1 MWHKDRSSTGTNSIP
16 IKRKRRLPG
25 LVSAEDETPLVI
37 GDPDERMVLDSSV
50 SKTPDDSEF
59 SNLYLESEEAVSRG
73 REKQR
78 SGTAQ
83 KHSKSR
89 WGSESIKSD
98 FSIDSLPTSI
108 PGCMSLEDTDMYA
121 LKVRI
126 EEITQKLSKNLVVPN
141 DKRSLSPDPI
151 YDVNGRRTNIREAR
165 YREHLEAER
174 HDLVAQVW
182 ATNPQYRP
190 PSHYRKPVAKH
201 EKVYVPVGDYP
212 EINSI
217 GLLIGPRGHTLKRIE
232 KESGAK
238 LTVGSDLALASDQY
252 EFLHCLIISPNPDF
266 ILKAKKMINEIIE
279 TAASTP
285 ETSNT
290 LKRNQLRELASLNG
304 TLRDD
309 EGKTCSNCGEIGHRR
324 YDCAKETNYTA
335 GVICRVC
342 GNVGHFGRDC
352 MDRPRGRDWRDKIVN
367 SNSGDHEYEE
377 FMRDVLGSD
386 KTAVGHIANP
396 PTGPR
401 YGNNTSGMGY
411 GSKPWEGNSGAAQ
424 APWTQADGTL
434 VQSSELSS
442 VVVQPPWR
450 QPSTSF
456 IKPHEIKNY
465 SIPKGP
471 KAEGDPIRPWSK
483 SQSGRG
489 SNEGPGGIG
498 QNKGNMNSHTPVPSN
513 GLYENIGSR
522 ERDSHAEM
530 QSRAN
535 RDLSPQKNTRG
546 YTGSSGAQ
554 GYNRDN
560 RSARDSPRDFQD
572 RVTSNNHNGSQ
583 SSRPWD
589 KDNSKAYPL
598 AAGHRG
604 FQGTVGE
611 RASNGF
617 GPWSRPPPP
626 PIQAPP
632 RSPPPPPSEPPADGF
647 DPRRWN

>member
-1 MWHKDRSSTGTNSIP
+1 MWHKDRSSTGAKSIR

-37 GDPDERMVLDSSV
+37 GDPDERMVLDSSL

-73 REKQR
+73 REKQC

-89 WGSESIKSD
+89 WGNESIKSD

-108 PGCMSLEDTDMYA
+108 PGCMRLEDTDMYT

-126 EEITQKLSKNLVVPN
+126 EEITEKLSKNLVVPN

-151 YDVNGRRTNIREAR
+151 YDVNGRRTNIREDR
-165 YREHLEAER
+165 YRDHLEAER

-182 ATNPQYRP
+182 AMNPQYRP

-201 EKVYVPVGDYP
+201 ERVYVPVGDYP
-212 EINSI
+212 EINFI
-217 GLLIGPRGHTLKRIE
+217 GLLIGPREHTLKRIE

-238 LTVGSDLALASDQY
+238 VAIRGKGSVREGKGGSDLALASDQD
-252 EFLHCLIISPNPDF
+252 ENLHCLIISPNPDF

-342 GNVGHFGRDC
+342 GNVGHFSRDC
-352 MDRPRGRDWRDKIVN
+352 MDRPRGQDWRDKIVN
-367 SNSGDHEYEE
+367 SNSGDHEYEG

-386 KTAVGHIANP
+386 KTTIGQIANP

-401 YGNNTSGMGY
+401 YGNTTSGMGY

-434 VQSSELSS
+434 VQSLELSA

-450 QPSTSF
+450 QPS
-456 IKPHEIKNY
+456 
-465 SIPKGP
+465 
-471 KAEGDPIRPWSK
+471 
-483 SQSGRG
+483 

-498 QNKGNMNSHTPVPSN
+498 ENKGGMNSRTPVPSN
-513 GLYENIGSR
+513 GLHENIGSR
-522 ERDSHAEM
+522 ERDSRAEM

-560 RSARDSPRDFQD
+560 RLARHSPRGFQD
-572 RVTSNNHNGSQ
+572 HVTSNNHNGSQ

-589 KDNSKAYPL
+589 KNNSKAYPL
-598 AAGHRG
+598 APGHTG
-604 FQGTVGE
+604 FQETVGE

-617 GPWSRPPPP
+617 GPWSRPSPP

-632 RSPPPPPSEPPADGF
+632 RSPPPPPSEPPC
-647 DPRRWN
+647 RWL

>member
-59 SNLYLESEEAVSRG
+59 SNFYLESEEAVSCG
-73 REKQR
+73 REKQC

-108 PGCMSLEDTDMYA
+108 PGSMSLEDTDIYA

-126 EEITQKLSKNLVVPN
+126 EEITQKLSKKLVVPN

-151 YDVNGRRTNIREAR
+151 YDVNGRLTNIREAR

-174 HDLVAQVW
+174 HDLVVQVW

-217 GLLIGPRGHTLKRIE
+217 GLLIGPRRHTLKRIE

-238 LTVGSDLALASDQY
+238 VAIRSKGSIKEGKGGSDLALASDQD
-252 EFLHCLIISPNPDF
+252 ENLHCLIISPNPDF
-266 ILKAKKMINEIIE
+266 ILKAKKIINEIIE

-309 EGKTCSNCGEIGHRR
+309 EGKTCSNCDVIGHCR

-342 GNVGHFGRDC
+342 SNVGHFSRDC
-352 MDRPRGRDWRDKIVN
+352 MDHPRGRDWRDKIVN

-377 FMRDVLGSD
+377 FMRDILGSD
-386 KTAVGHIANP
+386 NYSVFPTGQIASP

-401 YGNNTSGMGY
+401 YGNNTSGTGY

-424 APWTQADGTL
+424 APWTQAGTL

-442 VVVQPPWR
+442 VV
-450 QPSTSF
+450 PSTSF
-456 IKPHEIKNY
+456 IKP
-465 SIPKGP
+465 
-471 KAEGDPIRPWSK
+471 RP
-483 SQSGRG
+483 G
-489 SNEGPGGIG
+489 SNAGPGGIG
-498 QNKGNMNSHTPVPSN
+498 QNKGNMNSRTPVPSN
-513 GLYENIGSR
+513 GLHENIRSRGR
-522 ERDSHAEM
+522 ERDSRAEM

-535 RDLSPQKNTRG
+535 LDLSPQKNTHG
-546 YTGSSGAQ
+546 DTGSSGAQ
-554 GYNRDN
+554 GYNGDN
-560 RSARDSPRDFQD
+560 RLARDSPRDFQD

-598 AAGHRG
+598 APGHTG
-604 FQGTVGE
+604 FQETVGE
-611 RASNGF
+611 RASNAF
-617 GPWSRPPPP
+617 GPWSR
-626 PIQAPP
+626 
-632 RSPPPPPSEPPADGF
+632 SSEISASTSLRAPPADGF
-647 DPRRWN
+647 DPRRWNLLSWRSHGYY

>member
-1 MWHKDRSSTGTNSIP
+1 DRSSMGTNSIP

-25 LVSAEDETPLVI
+25 LVSVEDETPLVI
-37 GDPDERMVLDSSV
+37 GDHPDERMVLDSSM

-59 SNLYLESEEAVSRG
+59 SNLYLECEEAVSRG
-73 REKQR
+73 QEKQR

-108 PGCMSLEDTDMYA
+108 SGCMSLEDTDVYA
-121 LKVRI
+121 LK
-126 EEITQKLSKNLVVPN
+126 KLSKDLVVPN

-151 YDVNGRRTNIREAR
+151 YHVNGRRTNIREAR

-174 HDLVAQVW
+174 HDWVTQVW

-201 EKVYVPVGDYP
+201 EKVYVLVGDYP
-212 EINSI
+212 EINFI
-217 GLLIGPRGHTLKRIE
+217 GLLIGPRGHTLKYIE
-232 KESGAK
+232 KESGVKVAIRGK
-238 LTVGSDLALASDQY
+238 GSIKEGKGGSDLALASDQDKN
-252 EFLHCLIISPNPDF
+252 LHCLIISPNPDF

-279 TAASTP
+279 TATLAASTP
-285 ETSNT
+285 KTSNT
-290 LKRNQLRELASLNG
+290 LKHNQLRELASLNR

-309 EGKTCSNCGEIGHRR
+309 EGKTCSNSGEIGHCR
-324 YDCAKETNYTA
+324 YDCAKEINYTV

-352 MDRPRGRDWRDKIVN
+352 MGCP
-367 SNSGDHEYEE
+367 S
-377 FMRDVLGSD
+377 GSD
-386 KTAVGHIANP
+386 KATVGQIANP

-401 YGNNTSGMGY
+401 YGNNTSGTGY

-442 VVVQPPWR
+442 VVIQPPWR

-456 IKPHEIKNY
+456 IKSHEIKNH

-471 KAEGDPIRPWSK
+471 KAGRDPIRPWSK
-483 SQSGRG
+483 SQSGQG
-489 SNEGPGGIG
+489 SNKGPGGIG
-498 QNKGNMNSHTPVPSN
+498 QNKGNMNSRTAVPSN
-513 GLYENIGSR
+513 GLHENIRSR
-522 ERDSHAEM
+522 ERDSRTKM
-530 QSRAN
+530 QPRAN

-546 YTGSSGAQ
+546 YTGSSSSQ

-560 RSARDSPRDFQD
+560 RSACDSRRDFQD

-589 KDNSKAYPL
+589 KDNSKLYPL
-598 AAGHRG
+598 AAGHTG
-604 FQGTVGE
+604 FQWTVGE

-632 RSPPPPPSEPPADGF
+632 
-647 DPRRWN
+647 

>member
-1 MWHKDRSSTGTNSIP
+1 MWHKDRSCTGRNSIP

-25 LVSAEDETPLVI
+25 LVSAEHETPLVI
-37 GDPDERMVLDSSV
+37 GDRDEMMVLDSSV
-50 SKTPDDSEF
+50 SKTPHNSEF
-59 SNLYLESEEAVSRG
+59 SNLYLESEEAVSHG

-78 SGTAQ
+78 FGTAH

-108 PGCMSLEDTDMYA
+108 PGCMSLEDTDIYT

-126 EEITQKLSKNLVVPN
+126 EEITQKLSKRLVVPN

-165 YREHLEAER
+165 YREHLEAEC
-174 HDLVAQVW
+174 HHLVVQVW

-190 PSHYRKPVAKH
+190 PSNCRKLVAKH

-212 EINSI
+212 EINFI
-217 GLLIGPRGHTLKRIE
+217 GLPIGPHGHNLKRIE

-238 LTVGSDLALASDQY
+238 VAIRGKGSIKEGKGGSDLALASDQD
-252 EFLHCLIISPNPDF
+252 ENLHCLIISPNSDF
-266 ILKAKKMINEIIE
+266 ILKAKKIINEIME

-309 EGKTCSNCGEIGHRR
+309 EGKTCSGCGVIGHCR

-342 GNVGHFGRDC
+342 SNVGHFSRDC
-352 MDRPRGRDWRDKIVN
+352 MDHPRGRDWRDKIVN
-367 SNSGDHEYEE
+367 SNSGDHEYE
-377 FMRDVLGSD
+377 
-386 KTAVGHIANP
+386 IASP

-401 YGNNTSGMGY
+401 YGNNTSGTGY

-450 QPSTSF
+450 QPGMSF
-456 IKPHEIKNY
+456 IKPHEIKNH

-471 KAEGDPIRPWSK
+471 KAKGDPIRPWSK
-483 SQSGRG
+483 SQSGPG

-498 QNKGNMNSHTPVPSN
+498 QNKGNMNSRTPVPSN
-513 GLYENIGSR
+513 GLQENIRSRGR
-522 ERDSHAEM
+522 ERDSRGEM

-535 RDLSPQKNTRG
+535 LDLSPQKNTHG
-546 YTGSSGAQ
+546 DTGSSGAQ

-560 RSARDSPRDFQD
+560 RLARDSPRDFQD
-572 RVTSNNHNGSQ
+572 RVTSNNYNGSQ

-598 AAGHRG
+598 APGHTG
-604 FQGTVGE
+604 FQETVGE

-617 GPWSRPPPP
+617 GPWSRPLHLPS
-626 PIQAPP
+626 
-632 RSPPPPPSEPPADGF
+632 RLLRDLRLHLPPSAPC
-647 DPRRWN
+647 RWL

>member
-1 MWHKDRSSTGTNSIP
+1 MWHKDRPSTGTNSIP
-16 IKRKRRLPG
+16 IKRERRLPG
-25 LVSAEDETPLVI
+25 LVLVEDETPLVI
-37 GDPDERMVLDSSV
+37 GDPDERVVLGSSV

-59 SNLYLESEEAVSRG
+59 SYLYLESEEAVSRG
-73 REKQR
+73 WEKQH

-83 KHSKSR
+83 KHSKTR
-89 WGSESIKSD
+89 CGSESIKSN

-108 PGCMSLEDTDMYA
+108 PGCMSLEDTNMYA

-126 EEITQKLSKNLVVPN
+126 EEITQKLSKNLV
-141 DKRSLSPDPI
+141 
-151 YDVNGRRTNIREAR
+151 AR

-190 PSHYRKPVAKH
+190 PSHYRKLVAKH

-212 EINSI
+212 EINFI
-217 GLLIGPRGHTLKRIE
+217 GLLIGPRGHTLKHIE
-232 KESGAK
+232 KESGVKVAIHGK
-238 LTVGSDLALASDQY
+238 GSIKEGKGGSDLALASDQD
-252 EFLHCLIISPNPDF
+252 ENLHCLIISPNPDF

-279 TAASTP
+279 TATLAVSTP

-290 LKRNQLRELASLNG
+290 LKGNQLREFASLNG
-304 TLRDD
+304 TLHDD
-309 EGKTCSNCGEIGHRR
+309 EGKTCSNCGEIGHCR

-342 GNVGHFGRDC
+342 DNVGHFGRDC
-352 MDRPRGRDWRDKIVN
+352 MDRPRGWDWRDKIVN
-367 SNSGDHEYEE
+367 SNSGDHEYEV
-377 FMRDVLGSD
+377 FIRDVLRSD
-386 KTAVGHIANP
+386 KATVGQIANP

-411 GSKPWEGNSGAAQ
+411 QCKLWEGNSGAAQ

-434 VQSSELSS
+434 VQ
-442 VVVQPPWR
+442 

-456 IKPHEIKNY
+456 IKSHEIKNH

-471 KAEGDPIRPWSK
+471 KAEGDPICPWSK

-489 SNEGPGGIG
+489 SNEGPGVIG
-498 QNKGNMNSHTPVPSN
+498 QNKGNMNSRTPVSSN
-513 GLYENIGSR
+513 RLHENSGSR

-535 RDLSPQKNTRG
+535 RDLSPQKDTRG
-546 YTGSSGAQ
+546 YTGSGGAL

-560 RSARDSPRDFQD
+560 MSAHDSPCDFQD
-572 RVTSNNHNGSQ
+572 RVTHNL
-583 SSRPWD
+583 RPWD
-589 KDNSKAYPL
+589 KDNSKPYPL
-598 AAGHRG
+598 AAGHTG
-604 FQGTVGE
+604 FQWTVGE

-617 GPWSRPPPP
+617 SPWSRPPPP
-626 PIQAPP
+626 PIQTPP